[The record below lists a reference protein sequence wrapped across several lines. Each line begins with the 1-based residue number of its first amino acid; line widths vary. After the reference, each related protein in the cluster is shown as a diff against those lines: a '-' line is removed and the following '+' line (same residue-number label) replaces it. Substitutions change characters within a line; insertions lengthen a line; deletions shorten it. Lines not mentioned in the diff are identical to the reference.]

1 MNKRMGLMVLGL
13 CCAIF
18 CSCSSQEEGEKNFA
32 EKSAL
37 DISDS
42 PQSST
47 VHDREAMYLNYSDYS
62 GIWSE
67 DGVSYEDIM
76 RNGGAEFHVE
86 ISDNNE
92 LTGYIYVQQGLT
104 GRMAEI
110 ENITGIIED
119 GKCYYSF
126 SDDGWGNSGTLC
138 IQFQQNEIVIEVQD
152 FVLNDENRSG
162 FGIDRTYVMLPM
174 RERTEISSLE
184 METEGTGQASVLEAY
199 DPSWS
204 EERILEELEN
214 RKPYRENCSFYSE
227 VVDYMENI
235 REVRDI
241 SMYVEPLFATDTQ
254 RYTEE
259 DFADVPPLIIHLAKN
274 EIYARHGYLF
284 SNEDLY
290 NYFMG
295 QLWYRPSIMK
305 EEFDDSVFNEC
316 EIENIKLLAN
326 LDTY

>member
-1 MNKRMGLMVLGL
+1 MNKRMGLIVLAL
-13 CCAIF
+13 CCVIF

-32 EKSAL
+32 EKTAL
-37 DISDS
+37 D
-42 PQSST
+42 
-47 VHDREAMYLNYSDYS
+47 NYS

-67 DGVSYEDIM
+67 DGASYDDIM

-86 ISDNNE
+86 ISNNNE
-92 LTGYIYVQQGLT
+92 LTGYIYVQQGIT

-110 ENITGIIED
+110 ENITA
-119 GKCYYSF
+119 
-126 SDDGWGNSGTLC
+126 LC

-174 RERTEISSLE
+174 RE
-184 METEGTGQASVLEAY
+184 QAPVLEAY

-214 RKPYRENCSFYSE
+214 RKSYRDNCSFYSE

-241 SMYVEPLFATDTQ
+241 SMYVEPLYATDTQ

-295 QLWYRPSIMK
+295 QLWYRPSITK

-326 LDTY
+326 LDTYLSRH

>member
-1 MNKRMGLMVLGL
+1 MNKRMGLIVLVF

-18 CSCSSQEEGEKNFA
+18 CSCSSQ
-32 EKSAL
+32 
-37 DISDS
+37 
-42 PQSST
+42 
-47 VHDREAMYLNYSDYS
+47 AMYSDYS

-76 RNGGAEFHVE
+76 NNGGAEFHVE
-86 ISDNNE
+86 ISDHNE
-92 LTGYIYVQQGLT
+92 LTGDIYVLQGLT

-110 ENITGIIED
+110 ENITGMIED

-138 IQFQQNEIVIEVQD
+138 IQFQKNEIVIEVQD

-174 RERTEISSLE
+174 QERTEISNLE
-184 METEGTGQASVLEAY
+184 TETEGTGQAPVLEVY

-214 RKPYRENCSFYSE
+214 RKSYRDHCSFYSE
-227 VVDYMENI
+227 VLDYMENI

-241 SMYVEPLFATDTQ
+241 SMYVEPLYATDTR

-259 DFADVPPLIIHLAKN
+259 DFADVSPLIIHLAKN

-284 SNEDLY
+284 RNEDLY

-295 QLWYRPSIMK
+295 QLWYRPSIRQ

-316 EIENIKLLAN
+316 EIENIKLLSN